1 MKLQEDVQIAEN
13 IRYSLYSGGQPTKEQ
28 EKQGKLD
35 FLTNLVLIVGWISG
49 KTDATTDITA
59 DQKKAIVKLLVQP
72 SMD

>member
-13 IRYSLYSGGQPTKEQ
+13 IRYSIYSGGQPTKQQ

-35 FLTNLVLIVGWISG
+35 FLTNLEMIAGWISG

-59 DQKKAIVKLLVQP
+59 EQTKAIVKLLMQP